1 MALKVTDRRD
11 ARLAAVLD
19 SIGDVYFVLDRDW
32 RLVMF
37 NSAAE
42 AFFGPKRERMLGR
55 TIWEF
60 YPRDA
65 ASPITQALEKA
76 MSEGVAARVTASSRL
91 KPGRTVDLRATPL
104 GEDGIGVMA
113 EDITE
118 RMAHERTIRDSEERL
133 DLAVGAHAIGIFD
146 WDLPSGAAVWTG
158 EMEDIFGLERGT
170 FEGHTEDF
178 RRRVVPEDLMRIEA
192 ESQAAMAEGRDL
204 TTYQFRIVR
213 PDGEIRWIEGAARYV
228 FDSDGHPVR
237 VVGTNI
243 DVTARKAAEAH
254 QQLLINELNHRV
266 KNTLA
271 IVQGIGRQ
279 SFRGASRRGREAF
292 EGRLEALA
300 AAHDVL
306 TRQKWEAGDI
316 AQIIAVA
323 TAPHHGADG
332 RLTLEGPAIDVE
344 PRTAVALGLAMHEL
358 GTNAV
363 KYGALS
369 PAGGR
374 VEVRWTVGGGR
385 LRLEWREIG
394 GPRVKPPRRKGF
406 GARMLQQGLAREL
419 RGEVRLD
426 FRPEGL
432 ICTVEAP
439 LGGAG

>member
-1 MALKVTDRRD
+1 MALNVTDRRD

-42 AFFGPKRERMLGR
+42 AFFGPNRERMLGH

-60 YPRDA
+60 YPRDPG
-65 ASPITQALEKA
+65 SPITHALEQA
-76 MSEGVAARVTASSRL
+76 MIEGVAARVTASSRL
-91 KPGRTVDLRATPL
+91 KPGRTVEIRATPL

-113 EDITE
+113 EDITARME
-118 RMAHERTIRDSEERL
+118 RERAIRDNQERL

-170 FEGHTEDF
+170 FEGHTEHF

-204 TTYQFRIVR
+204 TTYQFRIIR

-228 FDSDGHPVR
+228 FGPDGGPVR

-243 DVTARKAAEAH
+243 DVTDRKAAEAH

-271 IVQGIGRQ
+271 IVQAIAWQ
-279 SFRGASRRGREAF
+279 SFRGASRQARDAF

-316 AQIIAVA
+316 GQIIAVA
-323 TAPHHGADG
+323 TAPHHAADG
-332 RLTLEGPAIDVE
+332 RLSLEGPSVDLE
-344 PRTAVALGLAMHEL
+344 PKTAVALGLAMHEL

-369 PAGGR
+369 RAGGR
-374 VEVRWTVGGGR
+374 VEVRWTANDGR

-394 GPRVKPPRRKGF
+394 GPPVKAPRRKGF
-406 GARMLQQGLAREL
+406 GARMLQHGLAGEL
-419 RGEVRLD
+419 GGEVRLD
-426 FRPEGL
+426 FHRDGL
-432 ICTVEAP
+432 VCTVEAP
-439 LGGAG
+439 LGGG